1 VIESFRTQDG
11 RSLTYRRVGAG
22 PVLVCHPGGPGFS
35 SRYLADLAGLAES
48 RTLVLLDPRGT
59 GGSDPPP
66 NARAYKTSDYVA
78 DVEELRAHLELEQV
92 DLLGHSH
99 GGVVGIGYAAEHPR
113 FLRRL
118 VLANS
123 LARVHPEEMEALRQ
137 RHADEP
143 WYEDAQDALEREQA
157 GDFANA
163 DELREL
169 TQRELPFYFA
179 HYDDKARRYVTD
191 SLGGERPNT
200 DALKLFNEDFE
211 TWDIR
216 PELARVRAPTLV
228 LTGEVDFICG
238 PACADDLATGI
249 AGADK
254 VVLEDCGHFSF
265 IEQPDAFRGAVES
278 FLA

>member
-1 VIESFRTQDG
+1 VTESFRTQDG

-59 GGSDPPP
+59 GGSDPPA
-66 NARAYKTSDYVA
+66 NARAYETGDYVA
-78 DVEELRAHLELEQV
+78 DVEELRAHLELEQI

-113 FLRRL
+113 LLRRL

-123 LARVHPEEMEALRQ
+123 LARVHPEEMEALMQ
-137 RHADEP
+137 GHADES
-143 WYEDAQDALEREQA
+143 WYEDAQAALEREQA
-157 GDFANA
+157 GDFAND

-200 DALKLFNEDFE
+200 NALKLFNEDFE

-265 IEQPDAFRGAVES
+265 IEQPEAFRGAVKT